1 MAIKLEQEIKYF
13 ETARDQ
19 LLGKAKGKFALI
31 KGDKLIDIFENQL
44 DAIKIGYEKFG
55 NEPFLV
61 KQILEVDTP
70 QNFTSHQLAL

>member
-1 MAIKLEQEIKYF
+1 MVTKLDREIGYF
-13 ETARDQ
+13 EATRDQ

-44 DAIKIGYEKFG
+44 DALKAGYEKFG

-61 KQILEVDTP
+61 KQVLEVDTP
-70 QNFTSHQLAL
+70 QNFTSYQLAV

>member
-1 MAIKLEQEIKYF
+1 MTTKLEQEIKYF
-13 ETARDQ
+13 EAARDQ

>member
-1 MAIKLEQEIKYF
+1 MATKLDREVEYF
-13 ETARDQ
+13 EATRDQ

-31 KGDKLIDIFENQL
+31 KGETLIDIFENQI
-44 DAIKIGYEKFG
+44 DAIKVGYEKFG

-70 QNFTSHQLAL
+70 QNFTSYQLAI